1 MDPKSRATSS
11 DRSFAGAESIS
22 RSASPVLVLIPW
34 GLAIEDFLEP
44 NGLTLEDF
52 CHEFTGSWMFGYA
65 DALRGAGVDIVI
77 MCVSSGVADVVRTT
91 HRPTG
96 VPLCLVPLPRRVRLL
111 RPFMRNPYGRTIQQT
126 FRVPPPLWQLLAPAL
141 FLAKELA
148 PYAATPI
155 RTLARELAHY
165 KCDAVLCQEYEFP
178 RFDVVVALGR
188 RLGLPV
194 FGTFQGGDYQRW
206 RLERLTRPPA
216 MRRSAGV
223 IIPAPSEIERVRRR
237 YRVPAYKIASIPNP
251 VDLESWQRGDR
262 QAARAELGIS
272 SSARVAAWHGR
283 IELWKKGLD
292 TLVDAWATVVEG
304 RPRDE
309 LALLVIGGGGD
320 DVHAFRRLLLERAL
334 PNVVWVDRL
343 VHDRSRLA
351 HLLSSADV
359 YVFPSRHEGSP
370 LSPMEAMACGLP
382 VVASDVS
389 AVREILVG
397 GDAPA
402 GVVVPA
408 DDPPALARE
417 LGRLLDSVALTQEL
431 GRAARRRAAAL
442 DSARVAAEL
451 CQFLFGSREGTR
463 ESSPPIEAV

>member
-1 MDPKSRATSS
+1 M
-11 DRSFAGAESIS
+11 
-22 RSASPVLVLIPW
+22 LIPW

-44 NGLTLEDF
+44 NGLTLDDLS
-52 CHEFTGSWMFGYA
+52 HEFTGSWMFGYA
-65 DALRGAGVDIVI
+65 EALRGAGVGVVI
-77 MCVSSGVADVVRTT
+77 LCVSSGVANVVRTT

-111 RPFMRNPYGRTIQQT
+111 RRLMRNPYGRTIRET
-126 FRVPPPLWQLLAPAL
+126 FRVAPPLRQLLAPAL

-148 PYAATPI
+148 PYSATPI

-165 KCDAVLCQEYEFP
+165 GCDAVLCQEYEFP

-188 RLGLPV
+188 RLGIPV

-206 RLERLTRPPA
+206 RLEGVTRPPA

-223 IIPAPSEIERVRRR
+223 IIASPAEAERVERR
-237 YRVPAYKIASIPNP
+237 YRLPAHKIASIVNP
-251 VDLESWQRGDR
+251 VDLRSWQPGDR
-262 QAARAELGIS
+262 GAARAELGIPPG
-272 SSARVAAWHGR
+272 ARVVAWHGR
-283 IELWKKGLD
+283 IEVWKKGLD
-292 TLVDAWATVVEG
+292 TLVEAWAAVTEAWAHE
-304 RPRDE
+304 E

-320 DVHAFRRLLLERAL
+320 GVDAFRRLLRERTL
-334 PNVVWVDRL
+334 SNIVWVDRL
-343 VHDRSRLA
+343 LHDRARLA
-351 HLLSSADV
+351 HLLSAADV
-359 YVFPSRHEGSP
+359 YVFPSRQEGSP

-402 GVVVPA
+402 GVIVPA

-417 LGRLLDSVALTQEL
+417 LARLLDNDALRQAL
-431 GRAARRRAAAL
+431 GRAARRRAATL
-442 DSARVAAEL
+442 DSAHIGEEL
-451 CQFLFGSREGTR
+451 RRFLFGSRTPSMPTGTK
-463 ESSPPIEAV
+463 